1 MKIAIIILLII
12 AFVGLVFL
20 IRQSK
25 KMLNAT
31 LKAEAE
37 LPKKAKPRQLHPELA
52 KKQK

>member
-1 MKIAIIILLII
+1 MKIAIIILLIV
-12 AFVGLVFL
+12 AFIGLVFL

-37 LPKKAKPRQLHPELA
+37 LPKKQRERKLHPKLNDYTE
-52 KKQK
+52 